1 MKSRHTCPGRLSLFR
16 TSRTLIAS
24 FSWFVFA
31 SCASENYVEL
41 YPYESSVSVNFLKQA
56 EVEKPMDVVPVN
68 RNDRVNRLVGLFQ
81 QAGCRGENLRKEKVT
96 GSMVPTVICRLQ
108 GKTDKTIVVSA
119 HHVISTGGKGIF
131 DAWTAVTLLPSL
143 YASIARQEHEHSYEF
158 VGFAST
164 HTKGDASYEYLV
176 RHPERQENVVAMI
189 WLDFIG
195 LGPLSAWSERTDP
208 NLFADLV
215 SAGKALS
222 VPVGGLNLHG
232 VDALREVQSLHDF
245 SRAFRWFDIPT
256 IYLHSLSEASAVIL
270 TDKNHDSRISE
281 FDRQA
286 YFESYRVLAVY
297 LGYLDR
303 SLEAR
308 KL

>member
-96 GSMVPTVICRLQ
+96 GSMVPTIICRLQ

-119 HHVISTGGKGIF
+119 HHVIATGGKGIF

-164 HTKGDASYEYLV
+164 HSKGDASYEYLV
-176 RHPERQENVVAMI
+176 RQPERQENVVAMI

-195 LGPLSAWSERTDP
+195 LGQLAAWSERTDP
-208 NLFADLV
+208 NLFADFV
-215 SAGKALS
+215 SAGHALS
-222 VPVGGLNLHG
+222 VSVGGLNLHG
-232 VDALREVQSLHDF
+232 VKDLHDF

-256 IYLHSLSEASAVIL
+256 IYLHSLSDTSAAIL
-270 TDKNHDSRISE
+270 TNKNRDSQISE

-297 LGYLDR
+297 LGYLDH

-308 KL
+308 QL